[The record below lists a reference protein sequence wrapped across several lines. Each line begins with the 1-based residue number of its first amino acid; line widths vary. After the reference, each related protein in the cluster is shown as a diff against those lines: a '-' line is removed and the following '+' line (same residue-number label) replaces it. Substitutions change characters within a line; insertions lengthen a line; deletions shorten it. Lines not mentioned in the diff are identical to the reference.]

1 MPLDGVLRVHL
12 LSKENSMEKPGKRTK
27 KNAIC
32 SFYFFPLCCIAVR
45 SFSLSLYLLCFVFI
59 FCETISFVKCLS
71 RFCCCLSL
79 FFVMLFLL
87 LFCFSSG
94 GLEKSKLGLKK
105 CLLNLMTARLLTKS
119 VSTFFQLF

>member
-12 LSKENSMEKPGKRTK
+12 LSKENSMEKPGKRIK
-27 KNAIC
+27 QNAIC
-32 SFYFFPLCCIAVR
+32 SFYFFHCVALLFVR
-45 SFSLSLYLLCFVFI
+45 SFSLFLFCFVFI